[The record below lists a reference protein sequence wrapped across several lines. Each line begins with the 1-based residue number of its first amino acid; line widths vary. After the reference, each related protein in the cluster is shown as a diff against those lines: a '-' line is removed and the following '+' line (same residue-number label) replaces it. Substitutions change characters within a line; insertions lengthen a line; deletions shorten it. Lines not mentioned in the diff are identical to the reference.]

1 MVWGCLVA
9 RRRRCLA
16 CGRLFVPCPQ
26 VKEQAYC
33 SKPECQRERKRRWH
47 RKKLLED
54 PEYVQNRRD
63 SQRRWREAH
72 RDYWQRYRKAHPASV
87 EKNRERQ
94 KERNRLRTGRS
105 RRIAKTDASWAESLI
120 ITGRYQ
126 LVPVGPGTVAKTDA
140 INVELR
146 VVPRC

>member
-1 MVWGCLVA
+1 
-9 RRRRCLA
+9 LA
-16 CGRLFVPCPQ
+16 CGKLFVPCPQ

-47 RKKLLED
+47 KKKMADD
-54 PEYVQNRRD
+54 PDYRQNRRD
-63 SQRRWREAH
+63 TQRRWRQAH
-72 RDYWQRYRKAHPASV
+72 RDYWRRYRKAHPTYV

-105 RRIAKTDASWAESLI
+105 RRIAKTDASWAESRI

-126 LVPVGPGTVAKTDA
+126 LVPIGVGTVAKTDA

-146 VVPRC
+146 VAPRC

>member
-47 RKKLLED
+47 KKKMADD
-54 PEYVQNRRD
+54 PDYRQNRRD
-63 SQRRWREAH
+63 TQWRWRQAH
-72 RDYWQRYRKAHPASV
+72 RDYWQRYRKSHPAYV

-94 KERNRLRTGRS
+94 RERNRLRTCRS
-105 RRIAKTDASWAESLI
+105 RRIAKTDASWPESRI
-120 ITGRYQ
+120 MPGRYQ
-126 LVPVGPGTVAKTDA
+126 LVPIGVGTIAKTDA

>member
-1 MVWGCLVA
+1 VA

-47 RKKLLED
+47 KKKMADD
-54 PEYVQNRRD
+54 PDYRQNRRD
-63 SQRRWREAH
+63 TQWRWRQAH
-72 RDYWQRYRKAHPASV
+72 RDYWQRYRKGHPAYV

-94 KERNRLRTGRS
+94 RERNRLRTGRS
-105 RRIAKTDASWAESLI
+105 RPIAKTDASWAESRI

-140 INVELR
+140 INVEIR

>member
-1 MVWGCLVA
+1 
-9 RRRRCLA
+9 LA
-16 CGRLFVPCPQ
+16 CGKLFVPCPQ

-47 RKKLLED
+47 KKKMADD
-54 PEYVQNRRD
+54 PDYRQNRRD
-63 SQRRWREAH
+63 TQRRWRQAH
-72 RDYWQRYRKAHPASV
+72 WDYWQRYRKAHPTYV

-105 RRIAKTDASWAESLI
+105 RRNAKTDASWAESRI

-126 LVPVGPGTVAKTDA
+126 LIPIGGGTVAKTDA